1 MKNYT
6 DDPLWYKKVKKN
18 ETWVKRVKNK
28 AYYDSIKILSV
39 TNQKNKK
46 CIKVEFP
53 NGKRTT
59 VEPGWVFYN
68 YQLSGSDCNNT

>member
-6 DDPLWYKKVKKN
+6 DDPLWYKKVKKT
-18 ETWVKRVKNK
+18 ETWIKRVQNK
-28 AYYDSIKILSV
+28 AYFDNIKIISV

-46 CIKVEFP
+46 CIKVELP
-53 NGKRTT
+53 TGARTT

-68 YQLSGSDCNNT
+68 YKKDPQ